1 MWYFFVRYFCYTCCV
16 LSEQLAPHGRKS
28 YIEKCLFSRVKLNPC
43 PSGKCFFHS
52 FFLKRPPST
61 GGEPSKE
68 EGSRLNDNR
77 VISVSGESPDDFPV
91 GLQRELMPKHVAVI
105 LDGNRRWARQRGL
118 PPWAGHKAGAES
130 LKRLVK
136 LCCRWRIEVLTVYAF
151 SLENW
156 IRSKLEVE
164 FLMNLFERMMK
175 SELESFKR
183 QSIRVSVIGDSSKL
197 PKSLQEV
204 IHEAE
209 ESTKENSKLHLIL
222 AISYGGKH
230 DIAQACKSI
239 ARKAKEGVIE
249 LEDIDESLI
258 EQELETKCTEYPYPD
273 LLIRTSGELRVSN
286 FLLWQLAY
294 TEFFFAQKH
303 WPDFG
308 EDEFVEA
315 LTSFQQRQRRY
326 GGQN

>member
-1 MWYFFVRYFCYTCCV
+1 M
-16 LSEQLAPHGRKS
+16 
-28 YIEKCLFSRVKLNPC
+28 LFSGVSVIIRNTATLTRVKLNPC
-43 PSGKCFFHS
+43 PSVKCFFRS
-52 FFLKRPPST
+52 FFLQKPPST
-61 GGEPSKE
+61 GGETSEE
-68 EGSRLNDNR
+68 EGSRLDDDR
-77 VISVSGESPDDFPV
+77 VISVSGESLEDFPA
-91 GLQRELMPKHVAVI
+91 GLRRELMPKHVAVI

-118 PPWAGHKAGAES
+118 PSWAGHKAGAES
-130 LKRLVK
+130 LKQLVK
-136 LCCRWRIEVLTVYAF
+136 LCCRWRIEVFTVYAF

-164 FLMNLFERMMK
+164 FMMNLFERMIK
-175 SELESFKR
+175 VRAGELQE
-183 QSIRVSVIGDSSKL
+183 
-197 PKSLQEV
+197 EV

-258 EQELETKCTEYPYPD
+258 EQELESKCTEYPYPD